1 MRSST
6 FAALIAAVALAGPAL
21 ASLPPPSDA
30 AKAKAAEAAAKA
42 AWSHKVNAHK
52 VCEIENRLA
61 KAYHATVRDAPAPL
75 PTPQCVD
82 PGPNPVE
89 SKPLEAAGAHS
100 PPGAATSPPST
111 PATSAELTGT
121 SKK

>member
-1 MRSST
+1 MRSSPL
-6 FAALIAAVALAGPAL
+6 AALTAAVALAGPAL

-30 AKAKAAEAAAKA
+30 AKAKAAEAAEKA
-42 AWSHKVNAHK
+42 AWSKKVDAHK

-61 KAYHATVRDAPAPL
+61 KAYHANFNDAPPPL
-75 PTPQCVD
+75 PTSECVD
-82 PGPNPVE
+82 PGPTPVE

-111 PATSAELTGT
+111 NATSAELTG
-121 SKK
+121 SPKK